1 MMAQAMKTA
10 MEWQWREQ
18 PGEIAKS
25 LTKLKTLMQVNEL
38 SDADKALFIEA
49 TKPVY
54 AQFESSVGKEFLDFA
69 RKELGSA

>member
-1 MMAQAMKTA
+1 
-10 MEWQWREQ
+10 
-18 PGEIAKS
+18 
-25 LTKLKTLMQVNEL
+25 L